1 MRNLLL
7 GILIG
12 SCLTTAVVGA
22 ADYLAE
28 EKRRRKGVGP
38 KKRGRES
45 FLERIPPE
53 RTRSTAPT

>member
-1 MRNLLL
+1 MQNLLL

-28 EKRRRKGVGP
+28 EKGSGVF
-38 KKRGRES
+38 S
-45 FLERIPPE
+45 
-53 RTRSTAPT
+53 

>member
-28 EKRRRKGVGP
+28 EKGSGVF
-38 KKRGRES
+38 S
-45 FLERIPPE
+45 
-53 RTRSTAPT
+53 